1 MFLVNLYG
9 FLEGFMKKLS
19 PLNNGLV
26 FKWIELFKV
35 LRAILFK
42 TLYEQYPKDFSSCST
57 RNSFLE
63 FRFTPLKKKTSL
75 SFFK

>member
-1 MFLVNLYG
+1 
-9 FLEGFMKKLS
+9 MKKLS

-42 TLYEQYPKDFSSCST
+42 TLYEQ
-57 RNSFLE
+57 
-63 FRFTPLKKKTSL
+63 
-75 SFFK
+75 